1 MMETNTSLNTRKQQA
16 TPRGV
21 GVMCDWYAQKSENAT
36 IWATDG
42 RTFTDF
48 AGGIAVLNTGHRHP
62 KIIEAVSSQLEH
74 FTHTAYQVTP
84 YESYISL
91 AERINALAPING
103 DAKTAFFTTGAE
115 AVENAVKIAR
125 SYTGRHGIITFGNA
139 FHGRSFM
146 TMAMTGKT
154 APYKRDFGV
163 MPAGVFHARYPVA
176 CNGITV
182 DDAIESIH
190 NIFSEDISAH
200 DVAAIVLEPV
210 QGEGG
215 FHIAPT
221 EFLTQLREICDA
233 HGILLIADEV
243 QSGFARTGQ
252 IFAMQYHDVKA
263 DLITMAKSLGGGFPI
278 SGVVGRTE
286 VMDAPNAGGL
296 GGTYA
301 GSPIAV
307 AAAHAVLDVIEEEKL
322 CDQANTLGKTLVT
335 LLETLKEKY
344 PTVIQDIRA
353 LGSMIAVEV
362 QNADIAKA
370 IQNHAM
376 EHGLLLL
383 TCGKHGNVIRFL
395 YPLTI
400 PTEQFNAGLNIL
412 EKSFASL

>member
-1 MMETNTSLNTRKQQA
+1 MEKNTLNTRKQQA

-21 GVMCDWYAQKSENAT
+21 GIMCNWYAEKAENAT
-36 IWATDG
+36 IWDTEG
-42 RTFTDF
+42 RVFTDF

-62 KIIEAVSSQLEH
+62 KIIKAVTQQLEH

-91 AERINALAPING
+91 AERINDIAPIEG
-103 DAKTAFFTTGAE
+103 EAKTAFFTTGAE

-176 CNGITV
+176 CNGVTV

-215 FHIAPT
+215 FHIAPP
-221 EFLTQLREICDA
+221 EFLVQLRKICDEQ
-233 HGILLIADEV
+233 GILLIADEV

-252 IFAMQYHDVKA
+252 IFAMQYHQVKA

-278 SGVVGRTE
+278 SGVVGRAE
-286 VMDAPNAGGL
+286 VMDAPQAGGL

-301 GSPIAV
+301 GSPVAI
-307 AAAHAVLDVIEEEKL
+307 AAAHAVLDIIQEENL
-322 CDQANTLGKTLVT
+322 CERAHTLGKSLVS
-335 LLETLKEKY
+335 LLEQLKESY
-344 PTVIQDIRA
+344 PSVIQDVRA

-362 QNADIAKA
+362 TTADIAKA

-376 EHGLLLL
+376 ENGLLLL
-383 TCGKHGNVIRFL
+383 TCGKYGNVIRFL

-400 PTEQFNAGLNIL
+400 PTEQFNAGLQIL
-412 EKSFASL
+412 EQSFASL